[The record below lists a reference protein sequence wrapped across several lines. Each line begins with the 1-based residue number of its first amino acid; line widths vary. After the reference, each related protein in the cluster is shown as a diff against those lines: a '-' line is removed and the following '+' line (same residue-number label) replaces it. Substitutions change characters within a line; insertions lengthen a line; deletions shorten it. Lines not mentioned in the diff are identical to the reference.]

1 MRCQNCGN
9 YEASFHYR
17 SNINGEITEQ
27 HLCQE
32 CAQSMENSM
41 FTGSMAGIMPMQMQG
56 DDFFDSFFRSTF
68 SYPVIPGMAGG
79 YRQVAPI
86 RSNLEEKVIPLD
98 AGAEIKNR
106 RELNVLRGEMEA
118 AIKAENFEK
127 AAELR
132 DEIHRKE
139 KSL

>member
-1 MRCQNCGN
+1 
-9 YEASFHYR
+9 
-17 SNINGEITEQ
+17 
-27 HLCQE
+27 
-32 CAQSMENSM
+32 MENSM